1 MADSAAPDHAFTPG
15 APRYKEQDLVPDFST
30 GTIRFPYRREPYAR
44 VTLQLAAGGTEVMD
58 AKVLIRTGD
67 SSYLHISFPDV
78 NGRPVSLWIHAHQA
92 TRIRPEESSWRDP
105 YDLDWE

>member
-1 MADSAAPDHAFTPG
+1 MADPAAPDHAFTPA

-44 VTLQLAAGGTEVMD
+44 VTLQLAAGGAEITD

-67 SSYLHISFPDV
+67 SSYLNIVFPDE
-78 NGRPVSLWIHAHQA
+78 NRRPVSLWIPARQA
-92 TRIRPEESSWRDP
+92 NRIPASESSWRDP